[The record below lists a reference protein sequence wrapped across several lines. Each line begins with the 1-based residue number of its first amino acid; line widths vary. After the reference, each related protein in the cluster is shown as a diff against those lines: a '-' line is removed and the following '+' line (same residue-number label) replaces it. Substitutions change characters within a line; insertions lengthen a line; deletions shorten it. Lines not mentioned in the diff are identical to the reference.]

1 MQLKYLEMSMF
12 KPNETFKIQP
22 IPIKTLTNFFIF
34 ENLFISHLF
43 KCPQFDLSNE
53 LVKSYAT
60 NIF

>member
-1 MQLKYLEMSMF
+1 MSMF

-43 KCPQFDLSNE
+43 KCPRFDLSNE